1 MKVYEILRDI
11 VFFFLLLAILWV
23 GIYIAKMTD
32 VIDTNLIY
40 VNRKIPP
47 VEKVVFDNN
56 EIEKD
61 ALDEAVLQDGAE
73 LTGELPKAPSK
84 SIVFPVWSEDSDDDQ
99 IFEI

>member
-47 VEKVVFDNN
+47 VEKIKVDNN
-56 EIEKD
+56 EIEED
-61 ALDEAVLQDGAE
+61 ALDETLVQEDAE
-73 LTGELPKAPSK
+73 Y
-84 SIVFPVWSEDSDDDQ
+84 FN
-99 IFEI
+99 